1 MTRTSRSALALM
13 AAAMLLAVSP
23 LVQAGEG
30 EGNLVE
36 LLVES
41 ADTPQEHKALAAYF
55 HDLAENRRAEAAR
68 HRSMAKYYGGQKET
82 ARQQG
87 KEHCDRLVRLNED
100 EAAQYEALAKLHE
113 SQATQ

>member
-55 HDLAENRRAEAAR
+55 RGLAGERRAEAKR
-68 HRSMAKYYGGQKET
+68 HRSMANHYGGGNVT
-82 ARQQG
+82 TRQQG
-87 KEHCDRLVRLNED
+87 KEHCDRLVSLNEE

-113 SQATQ
+113 AQAAK